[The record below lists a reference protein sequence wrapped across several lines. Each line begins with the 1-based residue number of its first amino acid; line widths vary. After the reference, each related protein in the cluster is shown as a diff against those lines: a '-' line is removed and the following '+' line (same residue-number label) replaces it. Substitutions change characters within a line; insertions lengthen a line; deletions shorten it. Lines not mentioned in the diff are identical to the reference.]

1 MIFLVQ
7 FLPILAFSA
16 RITRDQWYR
25 LHTTFYGNV
34 IHTKKLPVKIYSRW
48 LYWYLDTHVT
58 RGNVYERVSN
68 GDLATCKTGLHWK
81 TPSVHWVS
89 VAPSGQ
95 RTIIKSKRF
104 FDPWG
109 DSTDLGFRYFEQ
121 LKLKFFPNGL
131 TKEYD
136 GYR

>member
-16 RITRDQWYR
+16 RITRDQCYR
-25 LHTTFYGNV
+25 LHPTFYGKSRN
-34 IHTKKLPVKIYSRW
+34 PIYIENW
-48 LYWYLDTHVT
+48 PNLDTHVT
-58 RGNVYERVSN
+58 GGNVYERVSN

-95 RTIIKSKRF
+95 RTIIKSKRY

>member
-1 MIFLVQ
+1 MTIRAWKRKFLN
-7 FLPILAFSA
+7 FSEF
-16 RITRDQWYR
+16 RIAKQIQNW
-25 LHTTFYGNV
+25 
-34 IHTKKLPVKIYSRW
+34 PVEIKWS
-48 LYWYLDTHVT
+48 YLDTHVT

-136 GYR
+136 GYRLFCLGWGYV